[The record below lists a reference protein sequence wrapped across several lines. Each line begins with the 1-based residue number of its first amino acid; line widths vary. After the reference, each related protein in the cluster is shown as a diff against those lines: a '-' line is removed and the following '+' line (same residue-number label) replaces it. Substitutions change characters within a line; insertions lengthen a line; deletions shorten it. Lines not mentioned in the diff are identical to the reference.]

1 MRKQTNRVFSI
12 LLTLVMLL
20 SLLPMP
26 AQAGLIDELPG
37 ASGSFFSDQPQDG
50 TALKTE
56 GYPISWETVVSA
68 PVVVWMYLN
77 PNSLKWEAGGVLKKN
92 PATLSY
98 NQAHCLAN
106 GTATYKLL
114 AEVNSI
120 QHESEPFQVT

>member
-1 MRKQTNRVFSI
+1 MQAFCVLISSEKEMFAVRKQTNRVFSI

-56 GYPISWETVVSA
+56 GYPIS
-68 PVVVWMYLN
+68 
-77 PNSLKWEAGGVLKKN
+77 
-92 PATLSY
+92 
-98 NQAHCLAN
+98 
-106 GTATYKLL
+106 
-114 AEVNSI
+114 
-120 QHESEPFQVT
+120 